1 MTSPPSTQQS
11 EAGGDNLH
19 VVHYIAHLRE
29 EEGGVV
35 RSVLDISRVL
45 ADHGCRVTILTAD
58 TERLQQ
64 AATQDGI
71 QVIPIEFPSNPFA
84 SMSADSQA
92 VVERT
97 IASATVVHLHTLW
110 DARNLRMA
118 KLARQQRTPYVVS
131 THGMLDDYAISH
143 KGLKKQIYLA
153 LFGRQFLH
161 GAALLHCSAS
171 HERSQALTRAPQA
184 EVFVAPL
191 AFDINSYTELPGPE
205 LAESQFEC
213 LDRPETK
220 LLFLSRVNPIK
231 GPDVLIEAMAKL
243 KHRDDLHA
251 VMAGPGDEPYVAQLK
266 ALATKLGVADRFSYV
281 GMVSGELK
289 QSLYQACDLYVLPTR
304 QENFGMVFAEALACE
319 LPIVTTETVDTA
331 DELRQG
337 GVMLV
342 PRNAEAFAEAID
354 SATGN
359 LEQLARLGESGREYV
374 LQWLNTAAVA
384 EQYKGMYRQ
393 AAQSSN

>member
-1 MTSPPSTQQS
+1 MPISPSAESEQQPH
-11 EAGGDNLH
+11 EVH

-45 ADHGCRVTILTAD
+45 ADHGCQVTILTAD
-58 TERLQQ
+58 TQRHKEPSTQ
-64 AATQDGI
+64 AGVRI
-71 QVIPIEFPSNPFA
+71 VPVEFPSSPLA
-84 SMSADSQA
+84 SLPGQSQA
-92 VVERT
+92 AIEQA

-110 DARNLRMA
+110 DARNLRVA
-118 KLARQQRTPYVVS
+118 RLANQLQVPYVVS

-153 LFGRQFLH
+153 LVGRRFLH
-161 GAALLHCSAS
+161 RAALLHCSAS
-171 HERSQALTRAPQA
+171 DERRQALKRAPRA
-184 EVFVAPL
+184 KVFVAPL
-191 AFDINSYTELPGPE
+191 AFDINSYTNLPGPE
-205 LAESQFEC
+205 LARSQFES
-213 LDRPETK
+213 LKRPETK
-220 LLFLSRVNPIK
+220 LLFLSRLNPIK

-251 VMAGPGDEPYVAQLK
+251 VIAGPGDDAYIQQLQ
-266 ALATKLGVADRFSYV
+266 ARAAELGVGEKFSYV

-331 DELRQG
+331 DELRRG
-337 GVMLV
+337 GALLV
-342 PRNAEAFAEAID
+342 PRTAEAFAAAID
-354 SATGN
+354 SATSD
-359 LEQLARLGESGREYV
+359 LHQLAERGAAGREYV

-384 EQYKGMYRQ
+384 EQYKNMYRQ
-393 AAQSSN
+393 AVQGQG

>member
-1 MTSPPSTQQS
+1 MPLSPSAEREQQPH
-11 EAGGDNLH
+11 EVH

-58 TERLQQ
+58 TQRQTEPT
-64 AATQDGI
+64 TQGGVQI
-71 QVIPIEFPSNPFA
+71 IPVEFPSSPLA
-84 SMSADSQA
+84 SLPGQSQA
-92 VVERT
+92 AIEQA

-110 DARNLRMA
+110 DARNLRVA
-118 KLARQQRTPYVVS
+118 RLANQLQVPYVVS

-143 KGLKKQIYLA
+143 KGLKKQVYLA
-153 LFGRQFLH
+153 LAGRRFLH
-161 GAALLHCSAS
+161 RAALLHCSAS
-171 HERSQALTRAPQA
+171 DERRQALKRAPRA
-184 EVFVAPL
+184 KVYVAPL
-191 AFDINSYTELPGPE
+191 AFDINSYTNLPGPE
-205 LAESQFEC
+205 LARSQFES
-213 LDRPETK
+213 LQRPETK
-220 LLFLSRVNPIK
+220 LLFLSRLNPIK

-243 KHRDDLHA
+243 KHRDDLH
-251 VMAGPGDEPYVAQLK
+251 VVIAGPGEEGYIQQLQ
-266 ALATKLGVADRFSYV
+266 ARAAELGVEEKFSYV

-331 DELRQG
+331 DELRRG
-337 GVMLV
+337 GALLV
-342 PRNAEAFAEAID
+342 PRSAEAFAKAID
-354 SATGN
+354 SATSD
-359 LEQLARLGESGREYV
+359 LHQLAERGAAGREYV

-384 EQYKGMYRQ
+384 EQYKNMYRQ
-393 AAQSSN
+393 AVQGQG